1 VPEGAEHSFFLFV
14 VRVDPRVIRIPI
26 PEFCRAL
33 EAEGIPCEPNKITGG
48 MPVYEYD
55 VFQKRSAFP
64 ASRLPFVSKD
74 LRSDISYP
82 KGLCPVAEEAFEH
95 TFNLNISEFY
105 STEDV
110 DDMVKGVAK
119 VAAYYSL

>member
-1 VPEGAEHSFFLFV
+1 
-14 VRVDPRVIRIPI
+14 
-26 PEFCRAL
+26 
-33 EAEGIPCEPNKITGG
+33 
-48 MPVYEYD
+48 
-55 VFQKRSAFP
+55 
-64 ASRLPFVSKD
+64 
-74 LRSDISYP
+74 
-82 KGLCPVAEEAFEH
+82 VAEEAFEH